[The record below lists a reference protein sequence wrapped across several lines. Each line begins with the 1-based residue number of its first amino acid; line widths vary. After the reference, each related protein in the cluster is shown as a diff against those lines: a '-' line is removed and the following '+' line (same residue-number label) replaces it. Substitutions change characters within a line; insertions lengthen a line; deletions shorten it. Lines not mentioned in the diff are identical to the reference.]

1 MCDACWNAAAV
12 AQRGSGSDSDSDQ
25 ARGGE
30 ADKTL
35 HGHLRSSRCGGTAS
49 RPKRASRT
57 TVGPSDPRAARWVRL
72 VVYLVG
78 SGASY
83 RPREETGPMF
93 GKLAAAVL
101 SGTIAVAVF
110 AVIGFAIARLH
121 HKLAG
126 TPNGRVGK
134 SLRSAFTSVP
144 VILAAS
150 VQTVF
155 VYFVDHPHG

>member
-1 MCDACWNAAAV
+1 MGTSDPHGVV
-12 AQRGSGSDSDSDQ
+12 ARPAGRSERPERLS
-25 ARGGE
+25 AR
-30 ADKTL
+30 L
-35 HGHLRSSRCGGTAS
+35 I
-49 RPKRASRT
+49 
-57 TVGPSDPRAARWVRL
+57 PRAARWVLL

>member
-1 MCDACWNAAAV
+1 MGA
-12 AQRGSGSDSDSDQ
+12 SDS
-25 ARGGE
+25 
-30 ADKTL
+30 
-35 HGHLRSSRCGGTAS
+35 HGMGAPPPDRSE
-49 RPKRASRT
+49 RPVRLPPRLA
-57 TVGPSDPRAARWVRL
+57 PRAARWVLL
-72 VVYLVG
+72 VAYLVG

-83 RPREETGPMF
+83 RPREEAGPMF

-101 SGTIAVAVF
+101 TGTIVLAVF

-126 TPNGRVGK
+126 TPYGRVSK
-134 SLRSAFTSVP
+134 SLLAALTSVP

-150 VQTVF
+150 VQTLL